1 MPTTRTVRWPSAF
14 WALFFIGSL
23 LVALQQQGDFRA
35 SENAGFAMP
44 GGMEAALG
52 PKEDSGTDADNDPVY
67 QSRFVSDGRTR
78 LVHAATAVQRPDG
91 VIQAFW
97 FGGSR
102 EGHADVRIFTA
113 VLDPDMQRWTDET
126 PLLTR
131 QETARAEHRHIRKLG
146 NPVATVDPQGR
157 ILLFYVSVSFG
168 GWSGSSINMVVSR
181 DNGQTWS
188 SPRQLIT
195 TPFLNVSTLVKGPV
209 VHHDDGTMGLPVYH
223 ECLGKFSEYLRLD
236 GQGRVLGKSRITHD
250 RFAIQPVIFPLD
262 AHRAV
267 ALMRNTDSDR
277 PRRAWVS
284 RTEDAGRT
292 WSMPERS
299 PILNRNSALAGIRGN
314 ADDLLAAANVTE
326 YNRSSLSLLRS
337 TDQGRNWAVVHD
349 VEAHQPPLPPGEF
362 PLAVAR
368 ETTLSAQ
375 DPPLGPETVA
385 AAAAEIQCEPGRPI
399 CDFRFDYPW
408 LLKDARGR
416 FHLFY
421 TWNRAF
427 IRHVT
432 FNAAWLAS
440 RPDQALEDR
449 AYQEGGS

>member
-1 MPTTRTVRWPSAF
+1 MTTSRTSRWTSAF
-14 WALFFIGSL
+14 WALFLVGSL
-23 LVALQQQGDFRA
+23 LVAFHLQGSIRGYTEA
-35 SENAGFAMP
+35 PFAVHSDP
-44 GGMEAALG
+44 EPPVAEA
-52 PKEDSGTDADNDPVY
+52 PIY
-67 QSRFVSDGRTR
+67 QAHFVSDGRTR

-91 VIQAFW
+91 AIQAFW

-113 VLDPDMQRWTDET
+113 VFDPDLQQWTEET

-131 QETARAEHRHIRKLG
+131 QETAVAERRHIRKLG

-168 GWSGSSINMVVSR
+168 GWSGSSINLTVSE

-188 SPRQLIT
+188 KPRQLIT
-195 TPFLNVSTLVKGPV
+195 SPFLNVSTLVKGSV

-223 ECLGKFSEYLRLD
+223 EFLGKFSEYLRLD
-236 GQGRVLGKSRITHD
+236 DQGRVLDKSRITHG

-262 AHRAV
+262 AHSAV
-267 ALMRNTDSDR
+267 ALMRNIDSDK
-277 PRRAWVS
+277 PRRAWAS
-284 RTEDAGRT
+284 RTADGGRT
-292 WSMPERS
+292 WSKPERS
-299 PILNRNSALAGIRGN
+299 AILNRNSALAGIRSN
-314 ADDLLAAANVTE
+314 AGYLLTAANVTE

-337 TDQGRNWAVVHD
+337 TDQGRTWAVVHD
-349 VEAHQPPLPPGEF
+349 VEPHQPPLPPGEF

-368 ETTLSAQ
+368 ETALSAQ
-375 DPPLGPETVA
+375 DAPLCPETIA

-416 FHLFY
+416 YHLFY

-432 FNAAWLAS
+432 FNSAWLMS